1 MSQGLSQ
8 NLALEFRR
16 KIETGQWGL
25 GKRLPTTRELAAE
38 YQVSANTIQGAFR
51 MLEAHGLVD
60 RRPRRGGF
68 VKLPSTSREMSKATA
83 VGFVGV
89 FAQLSEE
96 TDADEWTH
104 RINRGADIE
113 LTQAGYHPSLF
124 SYSRDEQNAVPRLL
138 SLITDARDR
147 LAGILCF
154 LSPPVFGLIDE
165 LDRLDIPWV
174 TINRPRE
181 GAVHNFVTHDA
192 FGGSRLIGRCLARL
206 KADRIAIL
214 SDAMMP
220 GKSSADKYFGFMQ
233 GYIERGMPSRG
244 VDFIECERYFE
255 QDGYNYLRAYIQQ
268 HGPPKAVV
276 TSGDLLAAGAMRLLR
291 ELDIKVP
298 GQVGVI
304 GSTGLKMAEY
314 THPSL
319 TVLPVPMEQMGQAA
333 AQMLVEMSREGV
345 RRLVG
350 RYVPAP
356 LVVRESLRI
365 PEELIA
371 EESVGLHQ
379 PAAALLAPRVAGQ
392 GSTVALVNVFSPAV
406 VVQR

>member
-1 MSQGLSQ
+1 MGQRLSK

-16 KIETGQWGL
+16 KIETGQWASGQ
-25 GKRLPTTRELAAE
+25 RLPTTRELAAT

-51 MLEAHGLVD
+51 VLESHGLVD

-68 VKLPSTSREMSKATA
+68 VKLPSTGREMSKATT

-89 FAQLSEE
+89 FAQLQEE
-96 TDADEWTH
+96 SDADEWTH
-104 RINRGADIE
+104 RINRGADVE

-124 SYSRDEQNAVPRLL
+124 SYSRDERDAVPRLL
-138 SLITDARDR
+138 SLIGEARDR

-154 LSPPVFGLIDE
+154 LSPPVFGLLDE

-181 GAVHNFVTHDA
+181 SAVHNFVTHDA

-206 KADRIAIL
+206 KADRVVIL
-214 SDAMMP
+214 SDPMLP
-220 GKSSADKYFGFMQ
+220 GKTSADKYFGFMQ

-244 VDFIECERYFE
+244 VDFIECVRYFE
-255 QDGYNYLRAYIQQ
+255 QDGYNHLRAYIER
-268 HGPPKAVV
+268 HGPPKAVY

-291 ELDIKVP
+291 EMNIKVP
-298 GQVGVI
+298 GEVGVI
-304 GSTGLKMAEY
+304 GSTGLKMGEY

-319 TVLPVPMEQMGQAA
+319 TVLPVPMEQMGQTA
-333 AQMLVEMSREGV
+333 AQMLLEMSREGV
-345 RRLVG
+345 RRMIG

-365 PEELIA
+365 PPELITA
-371 EESVGLHQ
+371 ESVGL
-379 PAAALLAPRVAGQ
+379 R
-392 GSTVALVNVFSPAV
+392 
-406 VVQR
+406 

>member
-1 MSQGLSQ
+1 MTQRTLCVSGVRAMSQGLSQ

-16 KIETGQWGL
+16 KIETGQWAFGQ
-25 GKRLPTTRELAAE
+25 RLPTTRELAAK

-51 MLEAHGLVD
+51 VLEAHGLVD

-68 VKLPSTSREMSKATA
+68 VKLPSTRREMSKATT

-89 FAQLSEE
+89 FAHLKEE
-96 TDADEWTH
+96 SDADEWTH
-104 RINRGADIE
+104 RINRGADVE
-113 LTQAGYHPSLF
+113 LMQAGYHPSLF
-124 SYSRDEQNAVPRLL
+124 SYSGDEPNAVPRLL
-138 SLITDARDR
+138 SLITEARDR

-181 GAVHNFVTHDA
+181 TAVHNFVTHDA

-206 KADRIAIL
+206 KADRVAIL
-214 SDAMMP
+214 SDPMLP
-220 GKSSADKYFGFMQ
+220 GKTSADKYFGFMQ

-244 VDFIECERYFE
+244 VDFIECERYLE
-255 QDGYNYLRAYIQQ
+255 QDGYNHLRTYIERY
-268 HGPPKAVV
+268 GPPKAVFA
-276 TSGDLLAAGAMRLLR
+276 SGDLLAAGAMRLLR
-291 ELDIKVP
+291 EMDIKVP

-319 TVLPVPMEQMGQAA
+319 TVLPVPMEQMGEAA
-333 AQMLVEMSREGV
+333 VQMLLEMSREGV
-345 RRLVG
+345 RRMIG
-350 RYVPAP
+350 RYVPTR
-356 LVVRESLRI
+356 LVVRESFAV
-365 PEELIA
+365 PEALIN
-371 EESVGLHQ
+371 EESVGL
-379 PAAALLAPRVAGQ
+379 R
-392 GSTVALVNVFSPAV
+392 
-406 VVQR
+406 